1 MLVVTDPVVGRS
13 VCHDFGYALAVRE
26 PERVKPTKALQPTK
40 ARAFTRNAKDR
51 KDERYSLSRPRQ
63 TLPRARGG
71 PSCPCVRPSAS
82 HPALV
87 RPSHSSSAIRCQVA
101 AELPF
106 PQLPLRFPFSSAP
119 FVGSLSQPLWEASH
133 NLGGKPLT
141 TCILFEK
148 RSGSHTQIKLCYERI
163 AAALSSLLAASV
175 SSYLC
180 SARHCGRRK
189 PCRRE
194 GRLVMRL

>member
-1 MLVVTDPVVGRS
+1 MQTSRRAYFIRSCKAVAKEPFFRGPHAVGTLPSGTVVFTATLQLGGVYATGLVTLTELTVQLTCTPCLPFIRTPAVS
-13 VCHDFGYALAVRE
+13 VCRDFGYALPLAVRE

-51 KDERYSLSRPRQ
+51 KKNSLSSQ
-63 TLPRARGG
+63 TDPPKRD
-71 PSCPCVRPSAS
+71 

-133 NLGGKPLT
+133 NLYPL
-141 TCILFEK
+141 
-148 RSGSHTQIKLCYERI
+148 
-163 AAALSSLLAASV
+163 
-175 SSYLC
+175 
-180 SARHCGRRK
+180 
-189 PCRRE
+189 
-194 GRLVMRL
+194 